1 MAASNNSSVGP
12 PDFSEPWKFSDVV
25 LVVEGRKFH
34 VHRSTLSMWSPVFE
48 TMFTSEFKERN
59 MNEIPLPGKK
69 GSEIKELLLII
80 YPTLSQTS
88 WKAVTNENCYF
99 LVELAEE
106 YQMDAIKQM
115 CEHFLVQEVNDTSGN
130 KFLTHLSLA
139 QTHKLEKLVKTII
152 TKATELQLDDLKS
165 HEMYDKMEP
174 NIYKQILE
182 GMIRRL
188 EGYWKPR
195 PITEKSFQGA
205 PIFGSSTSRL
215 PSDFK
220 L

>member
-25 LVVEGRKFH
+25 LVVEEQTFH
-34 VHRSTLSMWSPVFE
+34 VHRSTLSMWAPVFE

-69 GSEIKELLLII
+69 ASEIKELLLIN
-80 YPTLSQTS
+80 YPTLSQMGCR
-88 WKAVTNENCYF
+88 KAVTNENCFF

-115 CEHFLVQEVNDTSGN
+115 CEGFSVQEVYHTSGN
-130 KFLTHLSLA
+130 KFLVYLSLA

-152 TKATELQLDDLKS
+152 TKATEL
-165 HEMYDKMEP
+165 
-174 NIYKQILE
+174 
-182 GMIRRL
+182 
-188 EGYWKPR
+188 
-195 PITEKSFQGA
+195 
-205 PIFGSSTSRL
+205 
-215 PSDFK
+215 
-220 L
+220 

>member
-1 MAASNNSSVGP
+1 MAASNDSSVSP

-25 LVVEGRKFH
+25 LVVEEQKFH

-48 TMFTSEFKERN
+48 TMFKSKFKERN

-69 GSEIKELLLII
+69 ASEIAELLLII
-80 YPTLSQTS
+80 YPTVPQRGWRS
-88 WKAVTNENCYF
+88 VTNENCYF
-99 LVELAEE
+99 LVVLAEE
-106 YQMDAIKQM
+106 YQMDAIKQK
-115 CEHFLVQEVNDTSGN
+115 CEDFLVQGVHHTSGN
-130 KFLTHLSLA
+130 KFLDHLSLA

-165 HEMYDKMEP
+165 HEMYNKMEP
-174 NIYKQILE
+174 DIYKQILE
-182 GMIRRL
+182 GMIRKL
-188 EGYWKPR
+188 EGKPR
-195 PITEKSFQGA
+195 IIPAEQRFQGA
-205 PIFGSSTSRL
+205 PLFAFTAPRL

>member
-25 LVVEGRKFH
+25 LVVEEQKFY

-69 GSEIKELLLII
+69 ASDIKELLLII
-80 YPTLSQTS
+80 YPTVSHTG
-88 WKAVTNENCYF
+88 WKSVTNENCYF
-99 LVELAEE
+99 LVELADE

-115 CEHFLVQEVNDTSGN
+115 CEDFLVKEVYHTSGN
-130 KFLTHLSLA
+130 KFLAHLPLA

-152 TKATELQLDDLKS
+152 TKATELQLDDFKS
-165 HEMYDKMEP
+165 HELYDKMERD
-174 NIYKQILE
+174 IYKQIVE

-188 EGYWKPR
+188 ERRPR
-195 PITEKSFQGA
+195 VTKHSFQGA
-205 PIFGSSTSRL
+205 PIFGTG
-215 PSDFK
+215 K
-220 L
+220 